1 MFLVRRVWE
10 VKPGEARRAATL
22 IAEIGSAYED
32 AGRRKQIT
40 VYFNGGTMPGE
51 KDRVYMEWVE
61 DTIETAYRPEAAT
74 PDGGLDLGAQLR
86 ELQVRS
92 WIEFY
97 ELMTPDKAVD
107 LDA

>member
-1 MFLVRRVWE
+1 
-10 VKPGEARRAATL
+10 VKPREARRAATL
-22 IAEIGSAYED
+22 VAAIGDAYEE
-32 AGRRKQIT
+32 AGRRKQVT

-61 DTIETAYRPEAAT
+61 DTIETAYRPEAKT
-74 PDGGLDLGAQLR
+74 PERGLELGAQLR
-86 ELQVRS
+86 ELQESS